1 MKNYLESYEAATQ
14 KVLALADQID
24 RFALSEFDAQYKL
37 TDIAYVLRSKYKDHL
52 FRDRYVGDMQFQG
65 FTPYPKGF
73 CALSAICVYEL
84 YGGADIWLPSAIKLG
99 AWDYAPVVF
108 LRDVRN
114 EIAFDPTGDQFAPL
128 RVPYELGTP
137 INKTIK
143 QMRTPNKE
151 RFIKEIKQELDRR

>member
-1 MKNYLESYEAATQ
+1 MKNYLDSYEAATQ
-14 KVLALADQID
+14 KVLKLAAKID

-37 TDIAYVLRSKYKDHL
+37 QDIAYVLRSKYKDHL

-84 YGGADIWLPSAIKLG
+84 YGGADIWIPSAIKLG
-99 AWDYAPVVF
+99 TWEHAPVVF

-137 INKTIK
+137 INKTVR
-143 QMRTPNKE
+143 QMHTPNKE